1 MSEATTRTVPFPWL
15 VVTWLV
21 TGVALAAANVL
32 GRAPQ
37 LAPIFMV
44 GSVATA
50 AAVYHRGG
58 ALRAWADAIGLRALV
73 ALHAIRLPIGAVFL
87 WEYAHG
93 RLPASFAVR
102 GGVGDIAVGI
112 AAIVVLVAISAV
124 ARPRLLAMFSVLGL
138 VDIVIVAATAM
149 YLLFVAK
156 EPLMTAA
163 LTSMSYALLPLV
175 VVPVIITSHVLTLS
189 RLWRSA
195 IRVA

>member
-1 MSEATTRTVPFPWL
+1 
-15 VVTWLV
+15 
-21 TGVALAAANVL
+21 VL
-32 GRAPQ
+32 PVWAE
-37 LAPIFMV
+37 
-44 GSVATA
+44 

-93 RLPASFAVR
+93 RLPAAFAVR
-102 GGVGDIAVGI
+102 GGVGDIVVGI
-112 AAIVVLVAISAV
+112 AAIMMVGAIGAV

-138 VDIVIVAATAM
+138 VDIVVVAATAM
-149 YLLFVAK
+149 YLLLVAK

-175 VVPVIITSHVLTLS
+175 VVPVIIASHVLALS

-195 IRVA
+195 RSLAGA